1 MLLYCVKCGDP
12 IEKDELICDKCGYHF
27 TIVEGSPAKVYMDQV
42 PGKASAVQAGVVSS
56 RNQGVQ
62 GSSAQPQDQA
72 MQVRT
77 VSLQSQGALG
87 SPMQSQSQSGNERYM
102 PHQGQTMQGSSMP
115 PQERT
120 GNERYMPHQDQTMHG
135 SIMQSQGRT
144 GNERFMPPQGRP
156 VQPQGQPAQGRNM
169 QSQGQAMQGR
179 PMQAQGQ
186 PPMRKVKVT
195 KPKKKNGWLIA
206 LGAVGGGV
214 LAIGLC
220 AILFVTVFFVT
231 GGVLLSEEE
240 EIIVNNYNNADDT
253 DTTTTTPI
261 VHDNSSTDIEE
272 EDDYV
277 ASAIREPF
285 VKLKGNNQD
294 TVTVMIYMNGSN
306 LESDHGMATED
317 IREILNATLS
327 DNVNVVIQ
335 TGGTRKWRTKAIA
348 SDHSQRFLVENG
360 ALTLVDDSLGQ
371 LDITDPQTLEDF
383 IVFCDTNYPADR
395 NMLIMWNHGSGAVYG
410 FGYDENLY
418 DYTAALTLDEMQT
431 AIRNSG
437 VKFEMIGFDA
447 CLMGG
452 LETACAFYDSADYL
466 IASEDFESGRG
477 WEYQNWLTVLGMDSS
492 TPMEDIGKIIIDDFV
507 KESQAYGA
515 DGILALIDLRYTR
528 LLFQAWIDF
537 AYSAHD
543 DLLECNYSMEMSR
556 SDRAS
561 LWFETPMERF
571 MRDPWESLF
580 DNNENTLKEYNYAVD
595 LMALADTLST
605 EEAEALKAALGR
617 ALVYCSAT
625 AGDAEMT
632 GLSITLPYNSERFY
646 NDMEEIYTN
655 CGFDDE
661 YISFLETF
669 VDAEVQDNYDWGQSE
684 WGGWETY
691 EEEDYD
697 WESWDQWEEYQDNDF
712 GWDEYD
718 YTSDWED
725 WY

>member
-27 TIVEGSPAKVYMDQV
+27 KIVEGSPATVYMDQV
-42 PGKASAVQAGVVSS
+42 PGKVSAVQAGAIHS
-56 RNQGVQ
+56 
-62 GSSAQPQDQA
+62 
-72 MQVRT
+72 
-77 VSLQSQGALG
+77 QSQGA
-87 SPMQSQSQSGNERYM
+87 
-102 PHQGQTMQGSSMP
+102 QGSSVQP
-115 PQERT
+115 
-120 GNERYMPHQDQTMHG
+120 
-135 SIMQSQGRT
+135 QGRT
-144 GNERFMPPQGRP
+144 GNERFMPPQGQAMQGSAIQPQGRSGNERYMPPQGQAMQGSPLQPQNRTGNERFMPSQEKSVQSQGRMSQGRP
-156 VQPQGQPAQGRNM
+156 VQLQGQMVQGRPIQTQGQVSQGRPMQPQGQPA
-169 QSQGQAMQGR
+169 
-179 PMQAQGQ
+179 
-186 PPMRKVKVT
+186 MRKVKT
-195 KPKKKNGWLIA
+195 AKTKKKNGWLIA

-214 LAIGLC
+214 LALGLC
-220 AILFVTVFFVT
+220 AVLFVTVFFVT

-240 EIIVNNYNNADDT
+240 EIIVNNYNNEDDT
-253 DTTTTTPI
+253 STASTNPI
-261 VHDNSSTDIEE
+261 VHDNSDTEVE
-272 EDDYV
+272 PADDYV

-285 VKLKGNNQD
+285 VKLKGDNQD

-306 LESDHGMATED
+306 LESDYGMATED

-327 DNVNVVIQ
+327 ENVNVVIQ
-335 TGGTRKWRTKAIA
+335 TGGTKKWKTKAIA

-410 FGYDENLY
+410 FGYDEHVY

-477 WEYQNWLTVLGMDSS
+477 WEYQNWLTVLGMNSS

-605 EEAEALKAALGR
+605 EEAEALKAALAR

-646 NDMEEIYTN
+646 EDMEEIYTN

>member
-1 MLLYCVKCGDP
+1 MAEGGRMMLYCVKCGDP

-27 TIVEGSPAKVYMDQV
+27 TIVEGSPAKVYMNQV
-42 PGKASAVQAGVVSS
+42 PGKVTPA
-56 RNQGVQ
+56 
-62 GSSAQPQDQA
+62 
-72 MQVRT
+72 
-77 VSLQSQGALG
+77 
-87 SPMQSQSQSGNERYM
+87 
-102 PHQGQTMQGSSMP
+102 QGQAA
-115 PQERT
+115 
-120 GNERYMPHQDQTMHG
+120 
-135 SIMQSQGRT
+135 QGRA
-144 GNERFMPPQGRP
+144 GNERFMPQGNAGPAMAERPMQGQNMQGFSPQGTGQNNDRFMP
-156 VQPQGQPAQGRNM
+156 PQG
-169 QSQGQAMQGR
+169 SAMQGR
-179 PMQAQGQ
+179 PMPPQGQ
-186 PPMRKVKVT
+186 PMQGRPMQPQGQPMQGRPMPPQGQPMQGRPMPPQSPAMQGGPMPPRTQSAMRPVKES
-195 KPKKKNGWLIA
+195 KPKKKKKGWLIA
-206 LGAVGGGV
+206 LGITGGGM
-214 LAIGLC
+214 LALGMC
-220 AILFVTVFFVT
+220 AILFITVFFMT
-231 GGVLLSEEE
+231 GILMEDEE
-240 EIIVNNYNNADDT
+240 EIVVNYNNVEESSVQ
-253 DTTTTTPI
+253 TTTPV
-261 VHDNSSTDIEE
+261 VHDNSTTNTIPEE
-272 EDDYV
+272 DYV
-277 ASAIREPF
+277 ASAIRDPF
-285 VKLKGNNQD
+285 VTLKGDNQD
-294 TVTVMIYMNGSN
+294 TVTIMIYMNGSD
-306 LESDHGMATED
+306 LESENGMATED
-317 IREILNATLS
+317 LREILNATLS
-327 DNVNVVIQ
+327 ENVNVVIQ

-383 IVFCDTNYPADR
+383 IVFCDTHYPADR

-410 FGYDENLY
+410 FGYDEHVD
-418 DYTAALTLDEMQT
+418 DYTAALTLDEMQR

-452 LETACAFYDSADYL
+452 LETACALYDSADYL

-477 WEYQNWLTVLGMDSS
+477 WEYQNWLTVLGTNSS

-507 KESQAYGA
+507 KESQSYGS
-515 DGILALIDLRYTR
+515 DGILALVNLRYTR

-561 LWFETPMERF
+561 LWFATPMERI
-571 MRDPWESLF
+571 MKAPWENLF
-580 DNNENTLKEYNYAVD
+580 DNNESTLREYNYAVD

-625 AGDAEMT
+625 AGDAGMT
-632 GLSITLPYNSERFY
+632 GLSVTLPYNSEHFY

-691 EEEDYD
+691 EEEEYD
-697 WESWDQWEEYQDNDF
+697 WEEWDQWEEYQDNDF

>member
-1 MLLYCVKCGDP
+1 MLYCVKCGDP

-27 TIVEGSPAKVYMDQV
+27 TIVEGSPAKVYMNQV
-42 PGKASAVQAGVVSS
+42 PGNMPG
-56 RNQGVQ
+56 QGRPAQGQPMQGQFRGQNGNDRFMRPQDRPGQMQGQYMGRPVQ
-62 GSSAQPQDQA
+62 GQPIQ
-72 MQVRT
+72 
-77 VSLQSQGALG
+77 
-87 SPMQSQSQSGNERYM
+87 
-102 PHQGQTMQGSSMP
+102 
-115 PQERT
+115 
-120 GNERYMPHQDQTMHG
+120 
-135 SIMQSQGRT
+135 
-144 GNERFMPPQGRP
+144 PQGRP
-156 VQPQGQPAQGRNM
+156 VQGQPIQPQSQSMQGRPVAPQGRT
-169 QSQGQAMQGR
+169 MQGR
-179 PMQAQGQ
+179 PMPSQGQ
-186 PPMRKVKVT
+186 QPMMRPVNTV
-195 KPKKKNGWLIA
+195 KPKKKKKGWLIA
-206 LGAVGGGV
+206 LGITGGGM
-214 LAIGLC
+214 LALAMC
-220 AILFVTVFFVT
+220 A
-231 GGVLLSEEE
+231 VLLVTLFWVAGILLQEED
-240 EIIVNNYNNADDT
+240 EIIVNNYANTEENDVQT
-253 DTTTTTPI
+253 ETPV
-261 VHDNSSTDIEE
+261 VHDNSNVEIVP

-285 VKLKGNNQD
+285 VTLKGDNQD

-306 LESDHGMATED
+306 LESDHGMASDD
-317 IREILNATLS
+317 IREILKATLS
-327 DNVNVVIQ
+327 ENVNVVIQ
-335 TGGTRKWRTKAIA
+335 TGGTKRWKTKAIA

-383 IVFCDTNYPADR
+383 IVFCDTYYPADR

-410 FGYDENLY
+410 FGYDENVD
-418 DYTAALTLDEMQT
+418 DYTAALTLDEMQD

-452 LETACAFYDSADYL
+452 LETACAFYDTADYL

-492 TPMEDIGKIIIDDFV
+492 TPMEQVGKVIIDDFV
-507 KESQAYGA
+507 KESQQTGA
-515 DGILALIDLRYTR
+515 DGILALINLRYTR

-561 LWFETPMERF
+561 LWFATPLERI
-571 MRDPWESLF
+571 MRDPWENLF
-580 DNNENTLKEYNYAVD
+580 DSNENTLKEYNYAVD
-595 LMALADTLST
+595 LMALAATLST
-605 EEAEALKAALGR
+605 EEAEALKAALGM
-617 ALVYCSAT
+617 ALVYSSAT

-632 GLSITLPYNSERFY
+632 GLSVTLPYNSEYFY

-661 YISFLETF
+661 YIAFLESF

-691 EEEDYD
+691 EEEEEEYN
-697 WESWDQWEEYQDNDF
+697 WEDWDQWEEYQQNDF

>member
-1 MLLYCVKCGDP
+1 MLYCVKCGDP
-12 IEKDELICDKCGYHF
+12 IEKDELICDKCGFHF
-27 TIVEGSPAKVYMDQV
+27 KLIEGNPATVYMNQV
-42 PGKASAVQAGVVSS
+42 PKV
-56 RNQGVQ
+56 
-62 GSSAQPQDQA
+62 
-72 MQVRT
+72 
-77 VSLQSQGALG
+77 
-87 SPMQSQSQSGNERYM
+87 
-102 PHQGQTMQGSSMP
+102 
-115 PQERT
+115 
-120 GNERYMPHQDQTMHG
+120 
-135 SIMQSQGRT
+135 T
-144 GNERFMPPQGRP
+144 GNERFMPSQGGVTQGRP
-156 VQPQGQPAQGRNM
+156 M
-169 QSQGQAMQGR
+169 SHQGQAMQGR
-179 PMQAQGQ
+179 PMLPQGQVMQGRPMPPQGQVMQGRPIPPQGQVMQGRPMPPQSQTMQGRPMPPQGQ
-186 PPMRKVKVT
+186 PVMRPVQAKS
-195 KPKKKNGWLIA
+195 KKKKGWLIG
-206 LGAVGGGV
+206 LGIAGGGMLAVG
-214 LAIGLC
+214 LC
-220 AILFVTVFFVT
+220 LILFVTVFLFA
-231 GGVLLSEEE
+231 GLMMDSGD
-240 EIIVNNYNNADDT
+240 EIVVNDYNNT
-253 DTTTTTPI
+253 DNGNVQTEEPI
-261 VHDNSSTDIEE
+261 VHDNSDMNIAQ

-277 ASAIREPF
+277 ASAIRDPF
-285 VKLKGNNQD
+285 VTLKGDNQD

-306 LESDHGMATED
+306 LESDNGMATED
-317 IREILNATLS
+317 LKEILNATLS

-335 TGGTRKWRTKAIA
+335 TGGTRKWKTKAIA

-360 ALTLVDDSLGQ
+360 ALTLIDDSLEQ

-383 IVFCDTNYPADR
+383 IVFCDTYYPADR

-410 FGYDENLY
+410 FGYDENVY
-418 DYTAALTLDEMQT
+418 DYTAALTLDEMQS

-452 LETACAFYDSADYL
+452 IETACAFYDSADYL

-477 WEYQNWLTVLGMDSS
+477 WEYQNWLTVLGTNSS
-492 TPMEDIGKIIIDDFV
+492 TPMEEIGKIIVDDFV
-507 KESQAYGA
+507 KESQSYRS

-561 LWFETPMERF
+561 LWFYTPMERI

-580 DNNENTLKEYNYAVD
+580 DTNENVLKEYNYAVD

-605 EEAEALKAALGR
+605 EEAEALKAALSR
-617 ALVYCSAT
+617 AMVYCSAT

-632 GLSITLPYNSERFY
+632 GLSVTLPYNSEKFY
-646 NDMEEIYTN
+646 EDMEEIYTN
-655 CGFDDE
+655 CGFDEE

-691 EEEDYD
+691 EEEEEEYN
-697 WESWDQWEEYQDNDF
+697 WEDWDQWEEYQDNDF

-718 YTSDWED
+718 YTADWED

>member
-1 MLLYCVKCGDP
+1 MLYCVKCGDP

-27 TIVEGSPAKVYMDQV
+27 TIVEGSPAKVYMNQV
-42 PGKASAVQAGVVSS
+42 PGKAPAQ
-56 RNQGVQ
+56 VQ
-62 GSSAQPQDQA
+62 GAVGPAQ
-72 MQVRT
+72 
-77 VSLQSQGALG
+77 
-87 SPMQSQSQSGNERYM
+87 
-102 PHQGQTMQGSSMP
+102 MQGRP
-115 PQERT
+115 
-120 GNERYMPHQDQTMHG
+120 
-135 SIMQSQGRT
+135 
-144 GNERFMPPQGRP
+144 GNERFMPVQNGN
-156 VQPQGQPAQGRNM
+156 VQPQGRLVQGGNVQSRGQNMQGQNMQAGKATGNDRFMPAQGTAVRP
-169 QSQGQAMQGR
+169 QGQPVQGRPMQPQHQPMQGR
-179 PMQAQGQ
+179 PMQPQHQPMQGRPMQPQGQ
-186 PPMRKVKVT
+186 PPMRPVQT
-195 KPKKKNGWLIA
+195 AKPKKKKTGWLIA
-206 LGAVGGGV
+206 LGVTGGGV
-214 LAIGLC
+214 LALGVC
-220 AILFVTVFFVT
+220 AFLFITIFFVT
-231 GGVLLSEEE
+231 GIMMDQEEDIQVNDYSTSEND
-240 EIIVNNYNNADDT
+240 VAQDT
-253 DTTTTTPI
+253 APV
-261 VHDNSSTDIEE
+261 VHDNSDMETVP

-285 VKLKGNNQD
+285 VTLKGDNQD

-306 LESDHGMATED
+306 LESDNGMATED
-317 IREILNATLS
+317 IREILKATLS
-327 DNVNVVIQ
+327 ENVNVIIQ
-335 TGGTRKWRTKAIA
+335 TGGTRRWKTKAIA

-360 ALTLVDDSLGQ
+360 ALTLIDDSLGQ
-371 LDITDPQTLEDF
+371 LDVTDPQTLEDF
-383 IVFCDTNYPADR
+383 IVYCDTYYPADR

-410 FGYDENLY
+410 FGYDENVD

-477 WEYQNWLTVLGMDSS
+477 WEYQNWLTVLGTNSS
-492 TPMEDIGKIIIDDFV
+492 TPMDHIGKIIVDDFV
-507 KESQAYGA
+507 KESQAYGS

-561 LWFETPMERF
+561 LWFATPLERI
-571 MRDPWESLF
+571 MRDPWENLF

-605 EEAEALKAALGR
+605 EEAEALKAALER
-617 ALVYCSAT
+617 ALIYCSAT

-632 GLSITLPYNSERFY
+632 GLSITLPYNSEYFY
-646 NDMEEIYTN
+646 EDMEEIYTN

-661 YISFLETF
+661 YIAFLETF

-691 EEEDYD
+691 EEEEDEYN
-697 WESWDQWEEYQDNDF
+697 WEEWDQWEEYQENDF

>member
-27 TIVEGSPAKVYMDQV
+27 KIVEGSPATVYMDQV
-42 PGKASAVQAGVVSS
+42 PGKAGAAAASSAAVQNA
-56 RNQGVQ
+56 
-62 GSSAQPQDQA
+62 AK
-72 MQVRT
+72 
-77 VSLQSQGALG
+77 
-87 SPMQSQSQSGNERYM
+87 
-102 PHQGQTMQGSSMP
+102 QGQPMSGYQA
-115 PQERT
+115 PQ
-120 GNERYMPHQDQTMHG
+120 
-135 SIMQSQGRT
+135 ST
-144 GNERFMPPQGRP
+144 GNERFMPRQGNTA
-156 VQPQGQPAQGRNM
+156 QGQPMQGGPMRTQGQPMQGGPMGAQG
-169 QSQGQAMQGR
+169 QPMQGR
-179 PMQAQGQ
+179 PMGAQGQPMQGRPMGAQGQPMQGRPMGVQGQPMQGRPMGAQGQ
-186 PPMRKVKVT
+186 PPMRPVQA
-195 KPKKKNGWLIA
+195 KPKKKKKGWLIG
-206 LGAVGGGV
+206 LGIAGGGV
-214 LAIGLC
+214 FVAGMC
-220 AILFVTVFFVT
+220 AVLFLTVFIAT
-231 GGVLLSEEE
+231 GLLMDDGE
-240 EIIVNNYNNADDT
+240 EIVVNDYSNPESS
-253 DTTTTTPI
+253 TTETTAPI
-261 VHDNSSTDIEE
+261 VYDNSDVELPP

-277 ASAIREPF
+277 AGAIREPF
-285 VKLKGNNQD
+285 VTLKGDNQD

-327 DNVNVVIQ
+327 ENVNVVIQ
-335 TGGTRKWRTKAIA
+335 TGGTRRWKTKAIA

-383 IVFCDTNYPADR
+383 IVFCDTYYPADR

-410 FGYDENLY
+410 FGYDENVY

-477 WEYQNWLTVLGMDSS
+477 WEYQNWLTVLGMNSS
-492 TPMEDIGKIIIDDFV
+492 TPMEDIGKIIVDDFV
-507 KESQAYGA
+507 KESQSYGSE
-515 DGILALIDLRYTR
+515 GILALIDLRYTR
-528 LLFQAWIDF
+528 LLFQTWIDF

-561 LWFETPMERF
+561 LWFYTPGERIF
-571 MRDPWESLF
+571 RAPWEDLF
-580 DNNENTLKEYNYAVD
+580 GNDNESVLKEYNYAVD
-595 LMALADTLST
+595 LMALAETLST
-605 EEAEALKAALGR
+605 EEAEALKAALSR
-617 ALVYCSAT
+617 AMVYCSST

-655 CGFDDE
+655 CGFDED

-691 EEEDYD
+691 EEEEEEYN
-697 WESWDQWEEYQDNDF
+697 WEDWDQWDEYQENDF